1 MNPWPVKLPASASLS
16 DALEAFLKAKGCEQ
30 TDDDECRVK
39 LPNGKRYARGDKML
53 KTSIAG
59 LGLKPDSKVKVLLDL
74 G

>member
-16 DALEAFLKAKGCEQ
+16 DALEAFLDVKGYKQ
-30 TDDDECRVK
+30 IDDDECRVK
-39 LPNGKRYARGDKML
+39 LPNGKRYARDDKML

-59 LGLKPDSKVKVLLDL
+59 LGLKPDSTVKVLLDL